1 MQYKGLTL
9 KEAYDEI
16 FDQDSFNAGGRGGM
30 IAIDKDGNIEMP
42 FNTAGMYRGFIS
54 SKKETFNV
62 GIYDEDL
69 KSFETL

>member
-1 MQYKGLTL
+1 M

-16 FDQDSFNAGGRGGM
+16 FNQDFFNAGGRGGL
-30 IAIDKDGNIEMP
+30 IAIDNDGNIEMP

-54 SKKETFNV
+54 SEKETFNV
-62 GIYDEDL
+62 GIYDENL